1 MALAFQPSFAGLTLP
16 AARPLIPVEVAM
28 VLLDRD
34 EDEVLA
40 AIESGVL
47 GWAWNIG
54 CPNAERRELRIWRDS
69 LLALLEGR
77 RQETGGPEGRSQE
90 DSKEQ
95 KPLSLEEILR
105 GVLPN
110 RPVRSTELQR
120 FFSCSSTHIT
130 HLLRDGCLT
139 AAGRR
144 QRDDGPNS
152 FTRITRDSVV
162 KFLTDRREAAA
173 PAGPR
178 PAPSS

>member
-1 MALAFQPSFAGLTLP
+1 VPLAYQPTFAGFTLP

-54 CPNAERRELRIWRDS
+54 CPTAERRELRIWRDS
-69 LLALLEGR
+69 LLALLNG
-77 RQETGGPEGRSQE
+77 QANPET
-90 DSKEQ
+90 DLTK
-95 KPLSLEEILR
+95 ILR

-120 FFSCSSTHIT
+120 FFSCSSTHVT

-144 QRDDGPNS
+144 QREDGPNS
-152 FTRITRDSVV
+152 FTRITRDSVL
-162 KFLTDRREAAA
+162 KFLTERRET
-173 PAGPR
+173 
-178 PAPSS
+178 